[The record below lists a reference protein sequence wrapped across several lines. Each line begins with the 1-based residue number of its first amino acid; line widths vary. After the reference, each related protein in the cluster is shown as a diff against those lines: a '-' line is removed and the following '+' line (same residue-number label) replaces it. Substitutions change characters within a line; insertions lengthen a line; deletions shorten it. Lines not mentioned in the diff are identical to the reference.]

1 MAGTSTVPRMDH
13 GARHARGNRA
23 GRAALGAVGVFGEL
37 LITAGV
43 LLGLFVVWQL
53 WWTSVEA
60 QGEAETLM
68 TDFQQTLPEAPRV
81 ASELR
86 TDEPPVPEAVAPG
99 EMFGVLVVP
108 KWYGRT
114 DNAMPILEGTTKSVL
129 DKAAAGHYTQ
139 SQQVGEVGNFAL
151 AGHRRS
157 HGNSFRYV
165 NELEAGD
172 QVVVETADTWYVY
185 EVTGHEIV
193 LPTQVEVVAPVPNQ
207 PGVAPTE
214 RLLTLTTCHSP
225 TLGEYGNSHRWITY
239 AKFVGWM
246 DRADGM
252 PESVLADPAIL

>member
-1 MAGTSTVPRMDH
+1 V
-13 GARHARGNRA
+13 
-23 GRAALGAVGVFGEL
+23 ALGGIGVLGEL

-60 QGEAETLM
+60 RGEAQALM
-68 TDFQQTLPEAPRV
+68 TDFHQTLPEAPRV
-81 ASELR
+81 AAELR

-108 KWYGRT
+108 EWYGRT
-114 DNAMPILEGTTKSVL
+114 DNAMPILEGTTPSVL
-129 DKAAAGHYTQ
+129 DRAAAGHYTE

-165 NELEAGD
+165 DDLEAGD
-172 QVVVETADTWYVY
+172 QVIVETGNAWYVY

-193 LPTQVEVVAPVPNQ
+193 LPTQVEVVAPVPND
-207 PGVAPTE
+207 PGAVPTE

-239 AKFVGWM
+239 AKFVGWL

-252 PESVLADPAIL
+252 PESVVTDPAVL

>member
-1 MAGTSTVPRMDH
+1 MAETTTAPR
-13 GARHARGNRA
+13 ATRGSRA
-23 GRAALGAVGVFGEL
+23 GRVALGGVGVLGEL

-60 QGEAETLM
+60 KDEAQTLM
-68 TDFQQTLPEAPRV
+68 TDFHQTLPEAPRV
-81 ASELR
+81 AGELR

-108 KWYGRT
+108 EWYGRT
-114 DNAMPILEGTTKSVL
+114 DNAMPILEGTTQSVL
-129 DKAAAGHYTQ
+129 DKAAAGHYTET
-139 SQQVGEVGNFAL
+139 QQVGEVGNFAL

-165 NELEAGD
+165 NELEPGD
-172 QVVVETADTWYVY
+172 QVVVETGNAWYVY
-185 EVTGHEIV
+185 EVTGHEVV
-193 LPTQVEVVAPVPNQ
+193 LPTQVEVVAPVPNE
-207 PGVAPTE
+207 PGAVPTE

-239 AKFVGWM
+239 ARFVGWM

-252 PESVLADPAIL
+252 PESVLSDPAVL